1 MSDKPCIVLIVDDYK
16 DCADTAARILA
27 AEGHEVHVAYS
38 ASEAL
43 SKATA
48 HCPDVVVMDIGL
60 PGRTGI
66 DLAKEIRQ
74 SCPTCRIVAVTGFTQ
89 EEIRRK
95 SEEAGFNGY
104 LLKPAEPEAINGLVM
119 EQCTESKKA
128 G

>member
-1 MSDKPCIVLIVDDYK
+1 MSDKPCIVLVVDDYK

-27 AEGHEVHVAYS
+27 GEGHEVHVAYS
-38 ASEAL
+38 ASDAL
-43 SKATA
+43 AKATA

-104 LLKPAEPEAINGLVM
+104 LLKPAEPEAVNSLVM
-119 EQCTESKKA
+119 KHCIDSKKA
-128 G
+128 S